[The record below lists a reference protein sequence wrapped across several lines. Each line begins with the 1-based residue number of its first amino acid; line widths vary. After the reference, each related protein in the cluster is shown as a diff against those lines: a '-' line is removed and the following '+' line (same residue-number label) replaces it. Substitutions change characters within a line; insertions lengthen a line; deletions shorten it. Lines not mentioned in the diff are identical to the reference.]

1 MNSDILRAAEAKGE
15 KVSNNCYRP
24 SVCSVLGEGEVVAEV
39 AMVVAFQSS
48 GLLKRGRSMHG
59 QRYGGALRVEKEKT
73 ERGEEKKKYGSSIV
87 SRARNTEYKRRKT
100 TYPLLAAGHT
110 RAGLDLAHSRM
121 HRRIARMHMHRLR
134 QRGCAG
140 ER

>member
-1 MNSDILRAAEAKGE
+1 MNSDILGAAEESQGE

-73 ERGEEKKKYGSSIV
+73 ERGEEKKEIWKLDRQPSTEHGIQAEKNDV
-87 SRARNTEYKRRKT
+87 PLARRRAHACRVRSRALSNA
-100 TYPLLAAGHT
+100 PP
-110 RAGLDLAHSRM
+110 
-121 HRRIARMHMHRLR
+121 HRTHAYAPAPTAWMCR
-134 QRGCAG
+134 
-140 ER
+140 